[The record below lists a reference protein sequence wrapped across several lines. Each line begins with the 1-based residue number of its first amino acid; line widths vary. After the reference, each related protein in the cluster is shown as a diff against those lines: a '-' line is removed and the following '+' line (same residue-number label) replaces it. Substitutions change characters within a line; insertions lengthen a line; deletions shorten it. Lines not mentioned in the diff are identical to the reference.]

1 MVELAEDGRTDDDVL
16 ERLLCVVFD
25 CTNVET
31 GAITVDG
38 CFGFF
43 SPTFY

>member
-1 MVELAEDGRTDDDVL
+1 MVELAEDGRTDDEVFG
-16 ERLLCVVFD
+16 RLLRVVLD
-25 CTNVET
+25 WIDGGA
-31 GAITVDG
+31 GAITING